1 MSIEDLLEIEKLLFS
16 ATMDKFG
23 VARHDLKIISACK
36 GSRESLYTLENKYD
50 LDRALTIRRLK
61 ILEAKGFIKRNKVGK
76 AKIIELTDK
85 SNEVI
90 RFIESINIL
99 GMIG

>member
-1 MSIEDLLEIEKLLFS
+1 MSIEELLEIEKLLFS
-16 ATMDKFG
+16 ATMEKFG

-36 GSRESLYTLENKYD
+36 GSEESLYTLENRHN

-61 ILEAKGFIKRNKVGK
+61 VLEAKGFIKRNKVGK